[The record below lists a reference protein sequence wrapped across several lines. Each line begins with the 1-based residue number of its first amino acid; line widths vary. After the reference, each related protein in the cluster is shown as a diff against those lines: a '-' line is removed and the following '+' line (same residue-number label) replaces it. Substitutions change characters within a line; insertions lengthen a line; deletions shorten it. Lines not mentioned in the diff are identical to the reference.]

1 MFIDWRAAMKVPEL
15 ACLNI
20 WKKRLVMG
28 NSFDIRKANM
38 SLIFNVEICGVTYLG
53 ILLLKP

>member
-1 MFIDWRAAMKVPEL
+1 MKVPEL
-15 ACLNI
+15 ACLTI

-38 SLIFNVEICGVTYLG
+38 SLIFNVEIRGLTNLG
-53 ILLLKP
+53 IILLKP